1 MAAHLGSDKPENVPH
16 AHGVQGI
23 LAVSG
28 GAGVSTK
35 KFNDGT
41 VLNDTDSLENLL
53 NPTGDPG
60 PEPSLPPHVANF
72 LGEQLQAY
80 YAQLMNEP
88 VPDRFVQLLAQL
100 NGKQG
105 GQDGE

>member
-1 MAAHLGSDKPENVPH
+1 MSSRATGAQGS
-16 AHGVQGI
+16 

-28 GAGVSTK
+28 EASVST
-35 KFNDGT
+35 NNHNNST
-41 VLNDTDSLENLL
+41 VLEEPDSLEDLL
-53 NPTGDPG
+53 NVNGDPG
-60 PEPSLPPHVANF
+60 PEPTLPPHVAAF
-72 LGEQLQAY
+72 LGEQLQGF

-100 NGKQG
+100 DGKRS